1 MSHPAFAPRTAPTQS
16 LGQQKGATD
25 LTLLI
30 PVVAFFGAIY
40 IAFGAYSS
48 GPKNDLSEEA
58 AARRVQR
65 VGTLAFTAP
74 APAATDA
81 SAAAASPGEALYT
94 STCQACHGT
103 GVIGSPKFGDKTAW
117 APRLATGVDALLN
130 SALNGKNAMPP
141 KGGSTASD
149 ADVKAAVEYMLAAVK

>member
-16 LGQQKGATD
+16 RGHQRGATD

-58 AARRVQR
+58 AARRIQR

-74 APAATDA
+74 ATATADA
-81 SAAAASPGEALYT
+81 GAAAASPGEALYK

-117 APRLATGVDALLN
+117 GPRLATGVDALLN
-130 SALNGKNAMPP
+130 SAINGKNAMPA